1 MDDAGRKAEV
11 EILLDRL
18 SALIPS
24 EGGWIKFERDQGDPH
39 GGPVIGDRIGYQRLG
54 FELLRS
60 SLAEPD
66 PGTRRLPVD
75 LGDLLD
81 DSPIQLSWFE
91 LGEKREEEA
100 SRAASSWGGTL
111 ALIGCALLA
120 LTALYVFV
128 VGFQHL
134 F

>member
-1 MDDAGRKAEV
+1 MDDSARQAEV
-11 EILLDRL
+11 KILLDRL

-24 EGGWIKFERDQGDPH
+24 EGGWVKFERDQGDPH
-39 GGPVIGDRIGYQRLG
+39 GGPVIGDRTGYQRLG
-54 FELLRS
+54 FELLRNGF
-60 SLAEPD
+60 AEPE
-66 PGTRRLPVD
+66 PGTRHLPVE

-81 DSPIQLSWFE
+81 DSPIQLSRFE
-91 LGEKREEEA
+91 LGEKREEQA
-100 SRAASSWGGTL
+100 TSASSSGNTL

-120 LTALYVFV
+120 LTAMYVFV